1 MSMISIN
8 RRVFHL
14 SGYDPMT
21 PAAYHKRF
29 VRELRRFETCWGVKA
44 SSRDFAETETSASWT
59 VTVTGADWSVTSQ
72 HDLLRW
78 DDVIAR
84 HRSNGVLQRWWDG
97 ILAFADFTRHGAL
110 VAYLR
115 VAWRYAVFFL
125 YPFAVM
131 TALVLAGWLGS
142 RIVNAAGLPL
152 PVALVG
158 GASLTLFCIIRL
170 VSRTHVGH
178 LLDDW
183 SFATRIARDVNP
195 VIAPRIKTMADKM
208 LSTPETTPCLVVG
221 HSLGAV
227 LAIDMLDEALKH
239 SPGARRL
246 GFLTLGSSILKI
258 ALHRKA
264 HGLRARVAN
273 VATSQQVD
281 WAEYQALNDVMN
293 FYRSEPV
300 TALGLGGKAPV
311 VRLVRFRSML
321 APAYYK
327 SIKRNFFRLHCQFIS
342 GNDLRSRYDYLMT
355 ICGPFELMALVRSPD
370 GAQSWIGEDGSLAG
384 GASGAL
390 LPTAPVSLSA
400 KDKDQ
405 P

>member
-44 SSRDFAETETSASWT
+44 ATQDFTQTDTAASWT

-78 DDVIAR
+78 DDVIIG
-84 HRSNGVLQRWWDG
+84 HRSNGMLQRWWDG

-110 VAYLR
+110 VAYLKT
-115 VAWRYAVFFL
+115 AWRYAVFFL
-125 YPFAVM
+125 YPYAMM
-131 TALVLAGWLGS
+131 TALVLAGWLGG
-142 RIVNAAGLPL
+142 RVIMAAGLPW
-152 PVALVG
+152 PAALVG
-158 GASLTLFCIIRL
+158 GVSLTLLCVIRL
-170 VSRTHVGH
+170 VSKTHVGH

-183 SFATRIARDVNP
+183 SFATRIVRDVNP
-195 VIAPRIKTMADKM
+195 VIAPRIKAMADTM
-208 LSTPETTPCLVVG
+208 MATPDTTPCLVVG

-227 LAIDMLDEALKH
+227 LAVDMLDEALKQQH
-239 SPGARRL
+239 ATRQL
-246 GFLTLGSSILKI
+246 GLLTLGSSILKI
-258 ALHRKA
+258 ALHAKA
-264 HGLRARVAN
+264 HGLRARLGAVAK
-273 VATSQQVD
+273 APQVE

-293 FYRSEPV
+293 FYRSEPLK
-300 TALGLGGKAPV
+300 ALGLAGKPPV

-321 APAYYK
+321 TPSYYK

-342 GNDLRSRYDYLMT
+342 GNDRRSRYDYLMT
-355 ICGPFELMALVRSPD
+355 ICGPFSHMALANSPD
-370 GAQSWIGEDGSLAG
+370 GAQGWIGENGDLAG
-384 GASGAL
+384 GAFKAL
-390 LPTAPVSLSA
+390 LPVTAFSPALHH
-400 KDKDQ
+400 KDR